1 MLYGDNLDTVTF
13 GSGFPTASNPW
24 ELNNYPSY
32 VRSSW
37 NLNNVP
43 KLPGSLLSFESDKT
57 SGVFV
62 PRLRI
67 GMCFSSLYWVR
78 MALLITC

>member
-1 MLYGDNLDTVTF
+1 MLYGDLDTARF
-13 GSGFPTASNPW
+13 GSGFPMASNTG
-24 ELNNYPSY
+24 ESCNKYI
-32 VRSSW
+32 RSSW

-57 SGVFV
+57 SGVSV
-62 PRLRI
+62 PHLRI

-78 MALLITC
+78 IALLFAF